1 MSFIQN
7 FFTSR
12 DNNSN
17 SATYVGQQD
26 RLWWDPVTN
35 RIYVSD
41 GVTPGGI
48 PVNGGG
54 NADLGNWAFV
64 GNTQYNI
71 NGGQI
76 NNSDLMHGPT
86 AWLQIPE
93 NGSANNLGLL
103 NYYGN
108 VSITAAV
115 DPGNTQAWTFDS
127 SGNLTLPTNTS
138 SINYANGTPYGGTA
152 GASNKIFNGNS
163 YANIADPNGNVE
175 INANGQAW
183 TFDTAGNLTATGNL
197 KLVTNENLWN
207 FDTNGTLTLPGNTLQ
222 LGLIAGNTGLKNLNS
237 ANVSV
242 NVDDNLWNF
251 GTDGNLTLPGNAV
264 SINYANGQPYGGSG
278 NATNITVQNQG
289 NTLTTALNTMNFT
302 GNAVTATNVGNVV
315 TVNINASGGYIP
327 GVFGLIID
335 GGTAPYASPDFIID
349 GGLAA

>member
-35 RIYVSD
+35 RIYYSD

-48 PVNGGG
+48 PVGGGG
-54 NADLGNWAFV
+54 NANLGNWAFD

-71 NGGQI
+71 NGGRI
-76 NNSDLMHGPT
+76 DNSDLMHGPT

-93 NGSANNLGLL
+93 NGSANNIGLL

-108 VSITAAV
+108 VSITAAT
-115 DPGNTQAWTFDS
+115 DPGNTRAWTFDS
-127 SGNLTLPTNTS
+127 AGNLTLPTNS
-138 SINYANGTPYGGTA
+138 ASINYANGT
-152 GASNKIFNGNS
+152 
-163 YANIADPNGNVE
+163 
-175 INANGQAW
+175 
-183 TFDTAGNLTATGNL
+183 
-197 KLVTNENLWN
+197 
-207 FDTNGTLTLPGNTLQ
+207 
-222 LGLIAGNTGLKNLNS
+222 
-237 ANVSV
+237 
-242 NVDDNLWNF
+242 
-251 GTDGNLTLPGNAV
+251 
-264 SINYANGQPYGGSG
+264 PYGGSG

-289 NTLTTALNTMNFT
+289 NTLTTAANTINFT
-302 GNAVTATNVGNVV
+302 GNAVSSTNVGNVV